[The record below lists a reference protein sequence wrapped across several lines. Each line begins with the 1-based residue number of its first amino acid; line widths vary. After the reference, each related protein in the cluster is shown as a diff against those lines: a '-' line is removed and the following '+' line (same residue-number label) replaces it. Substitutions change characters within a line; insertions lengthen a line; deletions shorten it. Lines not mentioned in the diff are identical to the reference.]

1 MNHQRPRMTSKRRAQ
16 RGTAMVE
23 AALVLLPFMA
33 MMLGIVNLGLNFFLV
48 DALQD
53 RAALAARYASLHPED
68 AAGTRNMLLYGST
81 SAVKSD
87 EVVSPNT
94 GYMGMDESNVSV
106 VRLDVG
112 LPSERLVVT
121 ISGYDL
127 PMFIPGVAPHVVG
140 APIVA
145 TVSAEV
151 P

>member
-1 MNHQRPRMTSKRRAQ
+1 
-16 RGTAMVE
+16 
-23 AALVLLPFMA
+23 
-33 MMLGIVNLGLNFFLV
+33 
-48 DALQD
+48 
-53 RAALAARYASLHPED
+53 
-68 AAGTRNMLLYGST
+68 
-81 SAVKSD
+81 
-87 EVVSPNT
+87 
-94 GYMGMDESNVSV
+94 MGMDESNVSV